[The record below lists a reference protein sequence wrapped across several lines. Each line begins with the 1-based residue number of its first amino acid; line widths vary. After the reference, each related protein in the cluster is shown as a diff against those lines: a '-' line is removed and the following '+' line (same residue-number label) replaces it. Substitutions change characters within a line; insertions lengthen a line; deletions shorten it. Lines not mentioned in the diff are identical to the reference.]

1 MFIPIGDD
9 NSLIKKTPIVT
20 YALIAINV
28 LVWVLLQK
36 MSGNSAFSNAFSTVP
51 AEILT
56 GHDVVTNPQ
65 VITDEQ
71 TGLQY
76 HYPGLGETPIPVY
89 LTLITSMFMHGG
101 WMHLLGNML
110 YLFIFGDNIENLLGK
125 TRFIFFY
132 LGTGIIAGLSHV
144 FSVYFAH
151 QSSITPCLGAS
162 GAISAI
168 LGAYLILFPKARV
181 KMLIF
186 YIVANV
192 PAFVVL
198 GLWIGLQIFSS
209 LGTSNDGVAYA
220 AHIGGFIA
228 GLLLVKTFIK
238 TTTANVT
245 SH

>member
-1 MFIPIGDD
+1 MFIPLADD
-9 NSLIKKTPIVT
+9 NTAIKKKPLVT
-20 YALIAINV
+20 YALIAANLV
-28 LVWVLLQK
+28 VWVALQK
-36 MSGNSAFSNAFSTVP
+36 MSGNSPFSNAFSTVP

-56 GHDVVTNPQ
+56 GHDVITNPQ
-65 VITDEQ
+65 IITDPQ

-76 HYPGLGETPIPVY
+76 HYPGLGITPIPVY

-110 YLFIFGDNIENLLGK
+110 YLFIFGDNIENLLGRK
-125 TRFIFFY
+125 RFLFFY

-144 FSVYFAH
+144 FSVYFTN
-151 QSSITPCLGAS
+151 QSSITPCVGAS

-186 YIVANV
+186 YIIANV

-209 LGTSNDGVAYA
+209 LGTSNDNVAYA

-228 GLLLVKTFIK
+228 GLVLVKFVVK
-238 TTTANVT
+238 KEVT
-245 SH
+245 LN